1 MEFEKLEKVHQGRF
15 ISRYDITYRTPSG
28 REKVYEMISRDPDLK
43 EQADL
48 WRRPVH
54 AVALIITDESG
65 ERLLLNREYRLGV
78 AECVYNFP
86 AGLIEPG
93 EDLEAAA
100 RRELREE
107 TGLTLTRVVDVLP
120 ASYSAPGFGN
130 EKNAHLV
137 GVAAGELRPSDREEE
152 EIRAAWFTRAQ
163 LRELLRREHFAAR
176 TQVYCYA
183 WSREDGADP
192 ISACGSDKK

>member
-1 MEFEKLEKVHQGRF
+1 MEFVKLDKVHQGRF

-28 REKVYEMISRDPDLK
+28 REKVYEMISRDPDLRQ
-43 EQADL
+43 QADI

-78 AECVYNFP
+78 AEAVYNFP

-93 EDLEAAA
+93 ESIEQAA
-100 RRELREE
+100 RRELFEE
-107 TGLTLTRVVDVLP
+107 TGLELAEVRDILP
-120 ASYSAPGFGN
+120 ASYAAPGFGN

-137 GVAAGELRPSDREEE
+137 GVARGELRPSDREEE
-152 EIRAAWFTRAQ
+152 EIVAAWFSKAE
-163 LRELLRREHFAAR
+163 LRELLRTERFAAR
-176 TQVYCYA
+176 TQVFCYQ
-183 WSREDGADP
+183 WSRE
-192 ISACGSDKK
+192 